1 MKDGVWL
8 GRTRPAA
15 HLPCRRSGTTLA
27 KLVLSAGTPG
37 YGSGGTA
44 PVENT
49 LLADAGTESQKESR
63 HREGVKG
70 KAR

>member
-1 MKDGVWL
+1 M
-8 GRTRPAA
+8 
-15 HLPCRRSGTTLA
+15 
-27 KLVLSAGTPG
+27 LVLSAGTPG